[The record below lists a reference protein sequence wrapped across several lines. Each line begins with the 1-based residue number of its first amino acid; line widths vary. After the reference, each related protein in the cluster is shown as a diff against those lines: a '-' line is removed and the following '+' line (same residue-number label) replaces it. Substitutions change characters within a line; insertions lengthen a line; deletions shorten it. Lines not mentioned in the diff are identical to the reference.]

1 MREIAE
7 GIHEQAAPGQE
18 NIMKHQA
25 LFLCIGMLLLC
36 AAEARAQLTLTI
48 QMDPNPSPY
57 IADWRSNPNTIR
69 FIVNNP
75 TRSDIPVRFSGY
87 IEGTQRGRVAETN
100 VDAAVPPV
108 MIPPGSSSYNAVD
121 VYLIEEGVV
130 LYRGESAAETRR
142 SGRLP
147 EDDFRLCVQ
156 LVAYD
161 VPHEVQSPLACTSFS
176 IRLLQAPA
184 LIAPANASKVTAD
197 PAFQWTTVPMG
208 RGKFAR
214 YHLTLI
220 ELDPGQDNITN
231 AMRTNLPLI
240 ERDGLTVPVYQ
251 YRASDPPL
259 EKGHR
264 YAWQVEAYDTEQRYM
279 FRDNGKSE
287 IWSFTY
293 NPPVPP
299 GFRQQISEK
308 QPSRSTVSP
317 NINVTPNLV
326 FGKMT
331 RFRGTLKATWYKSRV
346 PEPRSVEIAKK
357 GKQVKPGSSQT
368 PPSPPPTQGVQ
379 TQQSG
384 GTQQGTIVTG
394 LLQMKEDKTM
404 GGIHL
409 KLYRRHR
416 TVPKSA
422 YCPYQSGGKQYEAEK
437 LVATTTTNPD
447 GSFEFTF
454 FGDDSTGRILENAE
468 ILCGSKEFLAT
479 VHGDLYRY
487 YQIEVSDVHLCSPS
501 DEFKV
506 QPGETFDAGTL
517 YSLVRSYVA
526 NIEVRHV
533 WGEDNYVL
541 SGMNVSVIR
550 GSRPFDVPPNE
561 GPLDPHEPTVFK
573 KMGLGNSEII
583 GKEET
588 DMQGACSMSFLAK
601 NAGAGDTYQVMVTA
615 SEESERY
622 YHTALKNFDFSFLMD
637 EVDEAGVNLKYD
649 FATFNED
656 YEPGHMRATVR
667 VDVIPKKPRISGTLH
682 RYDNPGVPLPN
693 TNVLLYR
700 KQVIPILVA
709 SCTTNDSGGFVF
721 DNLIPTQNNTYY
733 YIVVDKPGYKYHR
746 EPPVGQI
753 KVPMGV
759 KKFFPILLEPKL
771 MVKGRLIDEF
781 GRPVSGKIRIGSGAL
796 VHTEKKYFA
805 VPQQLQFVGPP
816 HNPVIQ
822 QSRSAQRAGMRQ
834 LQKKSKPKM
843 IQVSYKEEFTSH
855 AVPGLRF
862 MHIVPDNIEDFLE
875 DELLLLLPN
884 SAEDIGDFVVYRRA
898 HRLAVRAVTEK
909 ISSGGGASDKKGGK
923 ASYSATMNQN
933 QFSLTPPQY
942 EAVPGAR
949 VTVNGMEPDSVDAA
963 GVAYFVWMSSALN
976 ATVVVH
982 GPEGSD
988 FVSKE
993 LEIPVPDDTP
1003 DWMELDVPL
1012 KLGGNLTGVVMVG
1025 SVPIP
1030 DARVMLYDNPAET
1043 EPLQT
1048 RTDANGQYTLHAV
1061 PAGTHLFLA
1070 AKSQSPYIGDT
1081 VQAYIPRGGSATR
1094 NFELKAYNDM
1104 DITRL
1109 LGFPIEVTALD
1120 STGGKVQLSG
1130 QFVDLPSNDHFRP
1143 ADENATLAF
1152 IDVVIVPS
1160 SETNAEGLPLAQP
1173 ETLPLHTEA
1182 DELGLTAFEHFGAS
1196 QFDLDQGIFLD
1207 AADGRGR
1214 IHGRVSVDPAYF
1226 QFGSGSLS
1234 FGSIQIGLARD
1245 LVAPDRMII
1254 PALTSDATIGHDD
1267 PRGYYAGME
1276 DGSALEFSFYAFDA
1290 DVDSSGC
1297 FFNLD
1302 TLSLPTVLH
1311 TDIGTIEN
1319 PDLALDIGTI
1329 RAHHDEVEDITGG
1342 SEIVIPLGGDW
1353 AMIGKSWTLDQNGLR
1368 LDSGH
1373 VDAVLVQIPFT
1384 GLQILPTEIEYGS
1397 YALDEMTLSN
1407 TATINFTGDPYFTYD
1422 VGTDDWKVGAAPPLG
1437 ETTCG
1442 YIDALPGMAA
1452 GDKILIESF
1461 YLKSNGAKNFKP
1473 YSGNNLTLYD
1483 VAGYAI
1489 NAMYA
1494 KETYI
1499 QFGGNLDLGIPG
1511 LPLIN
1516 LVSNYGRDG
1525 GEVVFTHD
1533 PVTETISVN
1542 GVKIKFKTSGGDPPQ
1557 WFDSNGYHANVDVFE
1572 EGAFRLASMLH
1583 RTPAKTDII
1592 VKEGEEVPVGT
1603 VKMTDVEGAMEVVDD
1618 AWTLFWFE
1626 GDLINNNQGGRLHFT
1641 VQGDIVANDQE
1652 IGVDQIET
1660 PFGDISLVY
1669 NFQEQQL
1676 EGTLHVEQDLSGT
1689 SIVGDATLLISGAGK
1704 GWYFFCGAS
1713 FELPNPNVDGTAAF
1727 AVGDFLLTQEQL
1739 AQFAAYSYNNQ
1750 GLPPQFHDF
1759 NGFFFEG
1766 TVKFPPPVFC
1776 PNFDFDFGLVSA
1788 HLTCQVGANARFG
1801 MNFGPVDTYFIAIR
1815 AIGNLEA
1822 GVGASIGIACA
1833 GLTAGILIEP
1843 NIEGMYQSN
1852 GVWYVQGD
1860 FPITLYG
1867 STYAGWGLCDSEC
1880 EGDLCDKESLSASI
1894 TLGLLGYVGSDD
1906 KYFKFYF
1913 K

>member
-1 MREIAE
+1 MNEDSQKAQER
-7 GIHEQAAPGQE
+7 AAPAQE
-18 NIMKHQA
+18 NIMKHHR
-25 LFLCIGMLLLC
+25 LILCIVLLLC
-36 AAEARAQLTLTI
+36 STEARAQLTLSI
-48 QMDPNPSPY
+48 QMDPSPSPY

-69 FIVNNP
+69 FLVNNP
-75 TRSDIPVRFSGY
+75 TRSDVAVRFSGY
-87 IEGTQRGRVAETN
+87 IEGVQRGRVAETN

-108 MIPPGSSSYNAVD
+108 MIPPGSSSFNAVD

-161 VPHEVQSPLACTSFS
+161 VPHEFLSPLACTSFS

-184 LIAPANASKVTAD
+184 LIAPANTARVTAD

-214 YHLTLI
+214 YRLTLI
-220 ELDPGQDNITN
+220 ELDPGQDNVSN

-240 ERDGLTVPVYQ
+240 ERDGRTVPVYQ
-251 YRASDPPL
+251 YQASDPPL

-264 YAWQVEAYDTEQRYM
+264 YAWQVEAYDEEQRYT
-279 FRDNGKSE
+279 FRDNGQSE

-293 NPPVPP
+293 DPPVPP
-299 GFRQQISEK
+299 GFRQQLSEK
-308 QPSRSTVSP
+308 DRGRTTVSP
-317 NINVTPNLV
+317 NINITPNLV
-326 FGKMT
+326 FGGMT
-331 RFRGTLKATWYKSRV
+331 RFRGTLKATWYKSRI
-346 PEPRSVEIAKK
+346 PDPRSIVIPKS
-357 GKQVKPGSSQT
+357 GKNVKPGTTQTQPST
-368 PPSPPPTQGVQ
+368 PPVQTQQGVQ
-379 TQQSG
+379 TQQL
-384 GTQQGTIVTG
+384 QQVALAAGVFS
-394 LLQMKEDKTM
+394 MKEDKTM

-416 TVPKSA
+416 TVPQSA
-422 YCPYQSGGKQYEAEK
+422 YYPYQSGGKQYEAEK
-437 LVATTTTNPD
+437 LVATTTTRPD
-447 GSFEFTF
+447 GTFEFTF

-468 ILCGSKEFLAT
+468 ILCGSKEFQAT

-487 YQIEVSDVHLCSPS
+487 YQIEVSDAHLCSPS

-517 YSLVRSYVA
+517 FSLVRSYIA
-526 NIEVRHV
+526 SIEVRHA
-533 WGEDNYVL
+533 WGEDSYVL

-550 GSRPFDVPPNE
+550 GSRPFDVPSNE
-561 GPLDPHEPTVFK
+561 GPLDPHEPTGLS
-573 KMGLGNSEII
+573 KMGFGNSEFI
-583 GKEET
+583 GKAET
-588 DMQGACSMSFLAK
+588 DMQGGCLMPFLAK
-601 NAGAGDTYQVMVTA
+601 NAGAGDTYQVMVTS

-622 YHTALKNFDFSFLMD
+622 YHGAFRSFDFGFLMD
-637 EVDEAGVNLKYD
+637 EVDEAGKGLTFD
-649 FATFNED
+649 RATFNED
-656 YEPGHMRATVR
+656 YQPGDMRATVR

-700 KQVIPILVA
+700 RQVIPILVA

-746 EPPVGQI
+746 EPPVGEI

-771 MVKGRLIDEF
+771 MVKGRLIDES
-781 GRPVSGKIRIGSGAL
+781 GRPVAGKIRLGNGAL
-796 VHTEKKYFA
+796 VHTEKKYFV
-805 VPQQLQFVGPP
+805 VPQQVQFTAVPS
-816 HNPVIQ
+816 NPVVQ
-822 QSRSAQRAGMRQ
+822 QSQSALRAGTRQ
-834 LQKKSKPKM
+834 LLKKKKPKL
-843 IQVSYKEEFTSH
+843 IQIDYKEEFTSH
-855 AVPGLRF
+855 AVPGLQM
-862 MHIVPDNIEDFLE
+862 MHIVPDNLQDFLS
-875 DELLLLLPN
+875 DELLVLLPN
-884 SAEDIGDFVVYRRA
+884 TMEDVGDFVVYRRA

-909 ISSGGGASDKKGGK
+909 ISSGGASGKKGQP
-923 ASYSATMNQN
+923 SYSASMNQN
-933 QFSLTPPQY
+933 QFSLTPPAY
-942 EAVPGAR
+942 EPVPGAR
-949 VTVNGMEPDSVDAA
+949 ITVNGMEADSVDAE
-963 GVAYFVWMSSALN
+963 GVSYFVWMSPGQSAE
-976 ATVVVH
+976 VVVR
-982 GPEGSD
+982 GPKGSD
-988 FVSKE
+988 FVTKE
-993 LEIPVPDDTP
+993 LNIPVPDDTP

-1012 KLGGNLTGVVMVG
+1012 TLGGNLTGLVTVG
-1025 SVPIP
+1025 TVPIP
-1030 DARVMLYDNPAET
+1030 DARVMLYDNPGNT

-1048 RTDANGQYTLHAV
+1048 RTDANGQFTLHAV

-1109 LGFPIEVTALD
+1109 MGFPIEVTALD
-1120 STGGKVQLSG
+1120 STGGKVLLSG
-1130 QFVDLPSNDHFRP
+1130 QFVDIPPNDHFAL

-1152 IDVVIVPS
+1152 MDIVIVAS
-1160 SETNAEGLPLAQP
+1160 SESNAEGLPLAQP
-1173 ETLPLHTEA
+1173 EALPLQTEA
-1182 DELGLTAFEHFGAS
+1182 DELALTAFTHFGAS
-1196 QFDLDQGIFLD
+1196 QFDLDQGIHLD

-1214 IHGRVSVDPAYF
+1214 INGRVSVDPASF

-1234 FGSIQIGLARD
+1234 FGSTQIGLARD
-1245 LVAPDRMII
+1245 LSAPDRLII
-1254 PALTSDATIGHDD
+1254 PALTSDAAIGHDD

-1276 DGSALEFSFYAFDA
+1276 DGSTLEFTFYSFEA

-1297 FFNLD
+1297 FFNRD
-1302 TLSLPTVLH
+1302 TLSLPAVLH
-1311 TDIGTIEN
+1311 TDIGTLDN

-1329 RAHHDEVEDITGG
+1329 RAHHDNVEDITGG
-1342 SEIVIPLGGDW
+1342 SDVIIPLGGDW
-1353 AMIGKSWTLDQNGLR
+1353 TMRGKSWTLDQNGLR

-1422 VGTDDWKVGAAPPLG
+1422 VGTNDWKVGAAPSLG

-1442 YIDALPGMAA
+1442 YIDALPGMAS

-1473 YSGNNLTLYD
+1473 YSGNNLTLYN

-1494 KETYI
+1494 KNTYI

-1516 LVSNYGRDG
+1516 LVSNYGREG

-1542 GVKIKFKTSGGDPPQ
+1542 GVNIKFKTSGGDPPQ
-1557 WFDSNGYHANVDVFE
+1557 WFDGNGYHANVDVYE
-1572 EGAFRLASMLH
+1572 DGAFRLASMLH

-1592 VKEGEEVPVGT
+1592 VKEGEEVPIGT

-1660 PFGDISLVY
+1660 PFGDIALVY

-1689 SIVGDATLLISGAGK
+1689 SIVGDATLLISGVGK

-1713 FELPNPNVDGTAAF
+1713 FELPQPKVDGTAAF

-1739 AQFAAYSYNNQ
+1739 DQFASYSYKNK

-1867 STYAGWGLCDSEC
+1867 STYAGWGICDSDC
-1880 EGDLCDKESLSASI
+1880 EGSLCDKESLSASI